1 MHGKL
6 AIALLGASVLAP
18 LAPAQMRGGSMGVAG
33 RPVAVAG
40 ISPHSV
46 RGASIIFGARPDARG
61 FQRPSILLG
70 NPYFYSD
77 YSSEPVVVEAPAP
90 QIVLLQT
97 AAAEAPTEAK
107 PEPLLIQWQGDR
119 YVRIDGASKNTAPVP
134 LDYAEGVA
142 EKPTAAKQAGDS
154 QPLPPELQPVVLVYR
169 DAHREEIREYTIAD
183 GIIYA
188 QGDYW
193 TDGYWTKKIQLTALN
208 LPATKEASQ
217 ENGAKFVLPAS
228 PNEVVTRP

>member
-18 LAPAQMRGGSMGVAG
+18 LAPAQMHSGSMGVAG

-40 ISPHSV
+40 VSPHSV
-46 RGASIIFGARPDARG
+46 HGAGIIFGARPGAQG
-61 FQRPSILLG
+61 FHRPSILLG

-97 AAAEAPTEAK
+97 AAAEAPIEAK

-119 YVRIDGASKNTAPVP
+119 YVRIDGASKNTTPAP
-134 LDYAEGVA
+134 LDYAEAVA
-142 EKPTAAKQAGDS
+142 EKPTAAKPAGPS
-154 QPLPPELQPVVLVYR
+154 QPLPQELQPVVLVYR
-169 DAHREEIREYTIAD
+169 DGHREEMREYTIAD

-188 QGDYW
+188 RGDYW
-193 TDGYWTKKIQLTALN
+193 TDGYWTRKIQLTALN
-208 LPATKEASQ
+208 LPATEKASHQ
-217 ENGAKFVLPAS
+217 NGANFVLPAS
-228 PNEVVTRP
+228 PNEVVTRF